1 MLTAASSA
9 ELSVVDVDGSPQV
22 VIAVHQPLLAGAL
35 AHVLRRG
42 LAQEEAVEVITL
54 DREPDSEAVYV
65 LRLPET
71 LGDPAVLESP
81 GGSVSLVL
89 WSLQDVTDLVRDLL
103 TREAASGPAG
113 APFWHTG
120 QRTSTGSPLTR
131 RTRRLP

>member
-1 MLTAASSA
+1 MLAETSST
-9 ELSVVDVDGSPQV
+9 ELSGVDEAGSPQV

-42 LAQEEAVEVITL
+42 LVGEDAVEVITL
-54 DREPDSEAVYV
+54 DREPDDGAVHV

-81 GGSVSLVL
+81 GRSVSLVL

-103 TREAASGPAG
+103 TVR
-113 APFWHTG
+113 
-120 QRTSTGSPLTR
+120 
-131 RTRRLP
+131 

>member
-1 MLTAASSA
+1 MPTGAPSTGLGG
-9 ELSVVDVDGSPQV
+9 VDAQESPQV

-35 AHVLRRG
+35 AHVLRRR
-42 LAQEEAVEVITL
+42 LAAEDTVEVITL
-54 DREPDSEAVYV
+54 DREPDAEAVHV

-103 TREAASGPAG
+103 TR
-113 APFWHTG
+113 
-120 QRTSTGSPLTR
+120 R
-131 RTRRLP
+131 

>member
-1 MLTAASSA
+1 MLAAASSA
-9 ELSVVDVDGSPQV
+9 GLSAVDVDGSPQV
-22 VIAVHQPLLAGAL
+22 VITVHQPLLAGAL

-54 DREPDSEAVYV
+54 DREPDSEAVHV

-81 GGSVSLVL
+81 GRSISLVL

-103 TREAASGPAG
+103 SER
-113 APFWHTG
+113 
-120 QRTSTGSPLTR
+120 
-131 RTRRLP
+131 